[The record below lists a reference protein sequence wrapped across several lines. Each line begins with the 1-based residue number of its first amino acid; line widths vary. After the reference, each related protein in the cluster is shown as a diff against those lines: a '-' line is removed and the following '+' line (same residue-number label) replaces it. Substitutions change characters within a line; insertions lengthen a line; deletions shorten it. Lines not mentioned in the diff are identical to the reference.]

1 MGTYAMTGG
10 ATGIGAAIKE
20 QLRARGDR
28 VIVVD
33 IKDADIVADLGTK
46 SGRETAV
53 AGILE
58 RAPEGLD
65 GFVACA
71 GVRPYLPPPLIASI
85 NYFGVVELT
94 QGLRAALERRRGG
107 VVVISS
113 NSAPMSTDEAYVELL
128 LAGDEAGAG
137 AQVAGQNGQVAYSG
151 SKMAVARWVRRNAP
165 AWAGTGVRLNAI
177 APGLIKTPLT
187 ASATSDAR
195 FADAMKAFEDS
206 IPAGRAGQPADI
218 AAMACFLL
226 SPAAEFVCGAVIFVD
241 GGHDA
246 MFRPDRF

>member
-1 MGTYAMTGG
+1 
-10 ATGIGAAIKE
+10 
-20 QLRARGDR
+20 
-28 VIVVD
+28 
-33 IKDADIVADLGTK
+33 
-46 SGRETAV
+46 
-53 AGILE
+53 
-58 RAPEGLD
+58 
-65 GFVACA
+65 
-71 GVRPYLPPPLIASI
+71 
-85 NYFGVVELT
+85 
-94 QGLRAALERRRGG
+94 
-107 VVVISS
+107 
-113 NSAPMSTDEAYVELL
+113 
-128 LAGDEAGAG
+128 
-137 AQVAGQNGQVAYSG
+137 
-151 SKMAVARWVRRNAP
+151 MAVARWVRRNAP